1 MKELKNNKDIIRLDD
16 KVFEK
21 VFDENQEHILYEVEE
36 LNKKC
41 SSLFNKEQNIIEFKN
56 DNFFDYVVYINEQKV
71 SKENLRISLTED
83 IKQKVFEL
91 DTLLNQYISDK
102 YKVNDVQNHI
112 DIEEDIDDNIKLYRL
127 FGQDFLMDNYLS

>member
-1 MKELKNNKDIIRLDD
+1 MKEFKNNKDIIRLDD

-21 VFDENQEHILYEVEE
+21 VFDENQEQILYEVEE
-36 LNKKC
+36 LSKKC

-83 IKQKVFEL
+83 IKQKVIEL
-91 DTLLNQYISDK
+91 DMLLNQYISDK
-102 YKVNDVQNHI
+102 YKVNDVQNKI

-127 FGQDFLMDNYLS
+127 FGQDFLIDNYLS

>member
-1 MKELKNNKDIIRLDD
+1 MKEFKNNKDIIRLDD

-21 VFDENQEHILYEVEE
+21 VFDENQEDILYEVEE
-36 LNKKC
+36 LSKKC

-83 IKQKVFEL
+83 IKQKVIEL
-91 DTLLNQYISDK
+91 DMLLNQYISDK
-102 YKVNDVQNHI
+102 YKVNDVQNKI

-127 FGQDFLMDNYLS
+127 FGQDFLIDNYLS

>member
-1 MKELKNNKDIIRLDD
+1 MKEFKNNKDIIRLDD

-21 VFDENQEHILYEVEE
+21 VFDENQEDILYEVEE
-36 LNKKC
+36 LSKKC

-83 IKQKVFEL
+83 IKQKVIEL
-91 DTLLNQYISDK
+91 DMLLNQYIGDK
-102 YKVNDVQNHI
+102 YKVNDVQNNI

-127 FGQDFLMDNYLS
+127 LGQDFLIDNYLS